1 MPTTNTN
8 LGAAK
13 KAKNDEFYT
22 RMEDIQVEL
31 AHYRH
36 HFKNKTVLCNC
47 DDPYESNFFTYFALN
62 FNFLGLKKLIATSYC
77 GSSLA
82 NTTYTTTR
90 TPYIATM
97 TRFDDA
103 NGDRATDMS
112 DVKAMMKDGRINVR
126 PLTGTGDFRSDE
138 CLAFLDEADI
148 VATNPPFSLFR
159 EFIATL
165 MEHDKKF
172 LVLGNIN
179 ATTYK
184 EIFPLIKNNQ
194 MWPGHSFN
202 KTMTFSMPENYQ
214 SKTSERDERGRKI
227 GKVPAIAWYT
237 NLDTPKRHEE
247 MILFRS
253 YYGHEQDY
261 PTYDNYDAI
270 EVSKVRDIPGDY
282 TGVMGVPITFLGKYN
297 PDQFE
302 ILGSH
307 RWCKSPDLLALY
319 IGTCT
324 PPESDKKTLIGGKE
338 TYSRIFIRRR

>member
-1 MPTTNTN
+1 MPTTNTS

-82 NTTYTTTR
+82 NTTYTATR
-90 TPYIATM
+90 TPYVATM
-97 TRFDDA
+97 TRFDDV
-103 NGDRATDMS
+103 NGDGATDMS
-112 DVKAMMKDGRINVR
+112 DVKAMMEDGRINVR

-148 VATNPPFSLFR
+148 VVTNPPFSLFR

-172 LVLGNIN
+172 LVIGNMN
-179 ATTYK
+179 AITYK
-184 EIFPLIKNNQ
+184 EIFPLIQNNRL
-194 MWPGHSFN
+194 WLGHGHPKEFAQPDGATKKFGN
-202 KTMTFSMPENYQ
+202 
-214 SKTSERDERGRKI
+214 I
-227 GKVPAIAWYT
+227 LWYT

-261 PTYDNYDAI
+261 PIYDNYDAI

-302 ILGSH
+302 IVRFRHGNDG
-307 RWCKSPDLLALY
+307 KDLTT
-319 IGTCT
+319 GRKT
-324 PPESDKKTLIGGKE
+324 P
-338 TYSRIFIRRR
+338 YFRILIRRRQAATQAA

>member
-90 TPYIATM
+90 TPYVATM
-97 TRFDDA
+97 TRFDDV
-103 NGDRATDMS
+103 NGDGATDMS
-112 DVKAMMKDGRINVR
+112 DVKVMMEDGRINVR

-148 VATNPPFSLFR
+148 VVTNPPFSLFR

-184 EIFPLIKNNQ
+184 EIFPLIKKQPDVAWPLVQQNNDVQ
-194 MWPGHSFN
+194 YAGKLPVKNQRKRRARAQNRQSSSHRLVHQPGHPQTPRRNDPVPQLLRARTGLPNLRQLRRDRSI
-202 KTMTFSMPENYQ
+202 Q
-214 SKTSERDERGRKI
+214 SPRHPRRLHGCYGR
-227 GKVPAIAWYT
+227 ADY
-237 NLDTPKRHEE
+237 
-247 MILFRS
+247 ILR
-253 YYGHEQDY
+253 QIQ
-261 PTYDNYDAI
+261 PRP
-270 EVSKVRDIPGDY
+270 V
-282 TGVMGVPITFLGKYN
+282 
-297 PDQFE
+297 
-302 ILGSH
+302 
-307 RWCKSPDLLALY
+307 
-319 IGTCT
+319 
-324 PPESDKKTLIGGKE
+324 
-338 TYSRIFIRRR
+338 